1 MTAKARRDK
10 PATLRMS
17 SEVAR
22 EIRQH
27 ARSNSATEVCGVLIG
42 GESEGVTIIEAC
54 IAGENAAQGGTHV
67 TFTQDTWEHIYK
79 IKDRDYPE
87 ERIVGW
93 YHSHPGFGVF
103 LSDHDTF
110 IHKNFFS
117 SPQQVAWVYDPHS
130 DEEGCFGWRG
140 ERIERLASFGFVD
153 GRGGEAAGGAEKPR
167 SQGGRVEES
176 RGSARTDRQ
185 DDADEGDS
193 DLSRLANTVSTVFS
207 HLLIFILG
215 ALLVW
220 YFMPRLVAVPV
231 DPQTGRPLLDLPD
244 SAYGSGAPKAGG
256 SKSGDTKSDDKARN
270 DGHQ

>member
-1 MTAKARRDK
+1 MYRGRKCR
-10 PATLRMS
+10 
-17 SEVAR
+17 
-22 EIRQH
+22 
-27 ARSNSATEVCGVLIG
+27 
-42 GESEGVTIIEAC
+42 
-54 IAGENAAQGGTHV
+54 AGR
-67 TFTQDTWEHIYK
+67 EHIYK
-79 IKDRDYPE
+79 IKDRDYPD

-117 SPQQVAWVYDPHS
+117 APQQVAWVYDPHS

-140 ERIERLASFGFVD
+140 ERIERLANFGFVD

-167 SQGGRVEES
+167 SHAAKEEEQRSSS
-176 RGSARTDRQ
+176 RNERL
-185 DDADEGDS
+185 DDAGEGDS

-215 ALLVW
+215 GILVW
-220 YFMPRLVAVPV
+220 YFLPRFVAVPV
-231 DPQTGRPLLDLPD
+231 DPQTGKPLLDLPD
-244 SAYGSGAPKAGG
+244 AAYGSTAPQSSAPQSSVPQSSAPQGFAAQRAGEN
-256 SKSGDTKSDDKARN
+256 KSGDAKSDDKARN